1 MVDTRQKENVA
12 TIYVSIKGRIY
23 ALLMDAEKSK
33 LLSAQVVA
41 ARTGQEKGDIT
52 SEMAKKL
59 LAKLKMD

>member
-23 ALLMDAEKSK
+23 VLLMDAEKSK

-52 SEMAKKL
+52 SEMPKNCL
-59 LAKLKMD
+59 PN